1 MIYHLISR
9 VSRKAARIGA
19 VAAALFAFAVPF
31 SVAPAAS
38 AAHYPASHSYNVTLS
53 CTTITQLEVIG
64 GLLQSSW
71 KWYQGGSNGTV
82 LASGSLNDQ
91 CPLASGSS
99 SVTFSGTQPAEA
111 DTLFAWIEGG
121 SGGCGG
127 ATGQFIS
134 FTPGSP
140 VSLNV
145 AFSAQSPCK
154 YQTNLPKATVD
165 AAFTLQS

>member
-1 MIYHLISR
+1 MNCHLISR
-9 VSRKAARIGA
+9 VSRKAARTA
-19 VAAALFAFAVPF
+19 TVAAALFALAAPF

-38 AAHYPASHSYNVTLS
+38 AAHAPLDYTVSLS
-53 CTTITQLEVIG
+53 CTTITQTEVIG
-64 GLLQSSW
+64 GLLQSGW
-71 KWYQGGSNGTV
+71 KWYQGGSNGTL
-82 LASGSLNDQ
+82 LASGSLDDQ

-99 SVTFSGTQPAEA
+99 SVTFSGTQPAKA
-111 DTLFAWIEGG
+111 DTLFAWMEGG

-127 ATGQFIS
+127 FTGKFVS

-140 VSLNV
+140 VSLST
-145 AFSAQSPCK
+145 AFSAVSPCS